1 MVFFSNI
8 SLLELVEYS
17 ATSVYMYIYLLAVSF
32 MLSSVWL
39 YIVYN
44 DIP

>member
-17 ATSVYMYIYLLAVSF
+17 AISIYIYIYLLAVSF
-32 MLSSVWL
+32 MLSIVWL